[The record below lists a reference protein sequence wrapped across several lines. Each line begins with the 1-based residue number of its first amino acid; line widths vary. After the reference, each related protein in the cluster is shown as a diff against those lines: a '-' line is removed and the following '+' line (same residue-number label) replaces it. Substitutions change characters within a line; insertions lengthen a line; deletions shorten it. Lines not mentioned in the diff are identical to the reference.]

1 MRLHLPSPHN
11 FSIDPADAWLADDQP
26 PQHVQDFG
34 VYLRSKAHGVFLNAR
49 TQSAGDHPLTEQGML
64 AFLREQNWAS
74 KPFNAWSETHTTE
87 ESLLFIAGGSFETV
101 GMGGEVVLEVFAT
114 NGSSVVNFAG
124 PGERTAILALTPSA
138 QELARSLR
146 FSVSL

>member
-1 MRLHLPSPHN
+1 
-11 FSIDPADAWLADDQP
+11 
-26 PQHVQDFG
+26 
-34 VYLRSKAHGVFLNAR
+34 
-49 TQSAGDHPLTEQGML
+49 ML

-74 KPFNAWSETHTTE
+74 KPFNAWSETLTAE
-87 ESLLFIAGGSFETV
+87 GGQLFIAGGSFETV

-114 NGSSVVNFAG
+114 HGSSVVNFAG

-146 FSVSL
+146 FNASL